1 MRVDDIYDLPSD
13 VYDDDGKRIG
23 IMTPGGGFLIAAD
36 DDTMTDYAERKAA
49 DRAAE
54 RKRLKEEHKLR
65 KAQRMA
71 HLLNLWEIDPRY
83 APGTLND
90 LTISERRI
98 VERALS
104 DNDFVSLAWVVK
116 HTVKLKDMAQQS
128 LHSIEQEMHRAA
140 SRLYNRGLATVEKM
154 DDGLIWVRISRER
167 VLDLVRRDLAERQQ
181 GAGLNFN
188 LMKEHCEIPTSLSG
202 QENEETKQ
210 VVKRLP
216 TDLPKRASPYRLES
230 CRRLKGVRMLQR
242 PDKVAINWQF
252 ERYISDINDKIIT
265 LLDIS
270 KGELVGSEYST
281 RFNDLAKAAANLDK
295 FDIALENS
303 FFEHKSAVFLTLTT
317 DPNLT
322 DEEREQNRRRSI
334 AEVES
339 KLRKPGLDP
348 KAREALTKRYYRL
361 MGPDYE
367 ISEIETR
374 LKSGLLSSM
383 DAHNLSTRLA
393 KLQAYKIKAAEL
405 QAQVDDPATPPRTRE
420 RMILSIKKMGRW
432 TYKHDPEGHQCLW
445 DANRSFSPA
454 WNRFL
459 AFLTKK
465 NSGKRPQYIAAYE
478 YTESGLMH
486 VHALIF
492 TDYLLNNDDIS
503 MEWIRC
509 GQGEITYI
517 YSLKA
522 TKNRQGDGWEWRWN
536 SQSRPNKATGMSGGD
551 YLKKYVK
558 KCMLAIMDD
567 YTAPAETQSLYWALN
582 KRMFTCS
589 RALQEPVAD
598 PEKEGESAYIF
609 YKVMYSVE
617 AEDSVDRMIYH
628 RIHPTCKD
636 PPDDLAEVGV

>member
-1 MRVDDIYDLPSD
+1 MTSEIYDAT
-13 VYDDDGKRIG
+13 GKRIG
-23 IMTPGGGFLIAAD
+23 IMTAEGPLFAAD
-36 DDTMTDYAERKAA
+36 EADLVYLQERK
-49 DRAAE
+49 AAE
-54 RKRLKEEHKLR
+54 RKRYKAERRAEHKAR
-65 KAQRMA
+65 KVRDRSRM
-71 HLLNLWEIDPRY
+71 LELWEIDPRY
-83 APGTLND
+83 IPSSLND
-90 LTISERRI
+90 FTIQERRI
-98 VERALS
+98 IEKALMN
-104 DNDFVSLAWVVK
+104 NDSVSLAWVVK
-116 HTVKLKDMAQQS
+116 QVLRLKDYTNHTVNAV
-128 LHSIEQEMHRAA
+128 EQEMRRAA
-140 SRLYNRGLATVEKM
+140 DRLYNRGYATIEM
-154 DDGLIWVRISRER
+154 RADSLIWVTVSRAKIHDLISKEI
-167 VLDLVRRDLAERQQ
+167 AERQQ
-181 GAGLNFN
+181 GATLNFN
-188 LMKEHCEIPTSLSG
+188 LMKEHCEIPTSSSG
-202 QENEETKQ
+202 QENEEIKQ

-265 LLDIS
+265 LLDINR
-270 KGELVGSEYST
+270 GELVGSEYST

-303 FFEHKSAVFLTLTT
+303 FYEHKSAVFLTLTT

-348 KAREALTKRYYRL
+348 KAREALTKRYYKL

-393 KLQAYKIKAAEL
+393 KLQAYKAKATEL

-465 NSGKRPQYIAAYE
+465 NGGKRPQYIAAYE

-492 TDYLLNNDDIS
+492 TEFLLNNDDIS

-536 SQSRPNKATGMSGGD
+536 SQSRPNRATGMSGGD

-609 YKVMYSVE
+609 YKVMYAIE

-636 PPDDLAEVGV
+636 PPDDLAEVGI